1 MELYWCWKFR
11 RTFYLIMKK
20 RNITF
25 KLYLQ
30 LSERWA
36 HKWNGWSK
44 CVECIRERLLS
55 RCRRVHT
62 VHLIRFQL
70 NSKYVCVCVCCYQKY
85 FNEGATRQAI
95 DFYDFNCTFIDIFSV
110 EFFLQLFTLFK
121 LFFVYLKPHLFS
133 YLKQRSIQ
141 ECNPMPTVVNVYD
154 DTENIISVVCLFIS
168 AEPNFRNEL
177 WKQFPKSGCDTISI

>member
-1 MELYWCWKFR
+1 MGPQMKWLIEMCWMYSWEAVISLSSRSYGSPDSIPIEL
-11 RTFYLIMKK
+11 
-20 RNITF
+20 
-25 KLYLQ
+25 
-30 LSERWA
+30 E
-36 HKWNGWSK
+36 
-44 CVECIRERLLS
+44 
-55 RCRRVHT
+55 
-62 VHLIRFQL
+62 
-70 NSKYVCVCVCCYQKY
+70 VCVCVCCYQKY